1 MFAAFDKTQYR
12 GKLGRISFIM
22 QTENVFSPSKWS
34 SACLSVDSVAGKMTL
49 VVDEQLLGE
58 EEYKREEDE
67 YRPANFSLVLGAN
80 LQEE

>member
-1 MFAAFDKTQYR
+1 
-12 GKLGRISFIM
+12 
-22 QTENVFSPSKWS
+22 
-34 SACLSVDSVAGKMTL
+34 MTL